1 MTYPELSLVRL
12 TRDVGDFPSGT
23 VGTVVHVYPDGEAYE
38 VEFNLAMS
46 GRNRVVL
53 GTVVHRNR
61 VVTVE
66 PGWVEAA

>member
-23 VGTVVHVYPDGEAYE
+23 VGTVVHAYPDGAAYE
-38 VEFNLAMS
+38 VEFINLAWK
-46 GRNRVVL
+46 GEPEEDWRY
-53 GTVVHRNR
+53 R

-66 PGWVEAA
+66 PGWVEASGAGR